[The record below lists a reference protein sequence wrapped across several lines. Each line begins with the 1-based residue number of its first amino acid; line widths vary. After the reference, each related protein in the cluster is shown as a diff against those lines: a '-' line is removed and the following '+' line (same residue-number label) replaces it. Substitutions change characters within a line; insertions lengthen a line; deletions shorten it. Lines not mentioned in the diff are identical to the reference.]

1 MNDQNG
7 TKEVNL
13 SKVGKTRFMNL
24 INISLSRNWKLVGLL
39 VTTGRHLDME
49 SIFLFIW
56 KWEFNPLNF
65 WKKGVNFV
73 FV

>member
-49 SIFLFIW
+49 SIFLFI
-56 KWEFNPLNF
+56 
-65 WKKGVNFV
+65 
-73 FV
+73 